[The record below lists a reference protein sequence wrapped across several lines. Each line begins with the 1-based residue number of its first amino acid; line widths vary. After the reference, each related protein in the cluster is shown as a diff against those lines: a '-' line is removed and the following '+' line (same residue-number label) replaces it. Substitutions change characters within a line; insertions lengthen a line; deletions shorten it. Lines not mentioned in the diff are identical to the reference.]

1 MKCKYCWIRQVK
13 KQWDICLTC
22 HWRFK
27 KAVTNKEIIKANQIL
42 YKLSNTTRNEIN
54 SILDTKKNNIKK
66 TNKNRY
72 LYTLIYLIDILIKK
86 DKEILIKYYFKVKD
100 VIWPLN
106 NFIEQVM
113 ISKWYD
119 KSNKEIQTN
128 KEIQV
133 KDKINTIQLVNMLK
147 KISNAFDD
155 LSENKSEEFI
165 IELWDKWYIDNEE
178 QLEKIMNITKKY
190 KKEIDKINK
199 ERKKYNKQYYNIII
213 KMLNEIDDKELQK
226 IFYKNI
232 WGYFQYVYVE
242 IKPLIDL
249 IIKKYS

>member
-1 MKCKYCWIRQVK
+1 
-13 KQWDICLTC
+13 
-22 HWRFK
+22 
-27 KAVTNKEIIKANQIL
+27 
-42 YKLSNTTRNEIN
+42 
-54 SILDTKKNNIKK
+54 
-66 TNKNRY
+66 
-72 LYTLIYLIDILIKK
+72 
-86 DKEILIKYYFKVKD
+86 
-100 VIWPLN
+100 
-106 NFIEQVM
+106 M

-147 KISNAFDD
+147 KISNAFND
-155 LSENKSEEFI
+155 LSENKLEGFI
-165 IELWDKWYIDNEE
+165 IELWNKWYIDNEK
-178 QLEKIMNITKKY
+178 QLEKIINITKKY
-190 KKEIDKINK
+190 KTEIEKINK
-199 ERKKYNKQYYNIII
+199 ERRNYNKQYYNIII